1 MNPKRILSLTA
12 IIIALHI
19 GTLLFGQVVKIM
31 PMGNSITYDDRSG
44 DSRPEGDRISYRFRL
59 YQLLNEAG
67 YSFDFI
73 GSENAGLNYF
83 LDPEYDDNAGFPG
96 IRDDQLAVLI
106 NTGYNG
112 AANQNESPGPYLN
125 YYHPDIILLHIG
137 TNGLNESPDDVE
149 DILDNIRRYKSDVV
163 ILVARIINRKSGSP
177 LTTTFNNNVEAMVNA
192 RGDSRII
199 MVNMETGAGINYISD
214 MYDDLHPNQTGYDKM
229 AAKWFEVLD
238 NLNEAPVVTTIPNQS
253 VEQGT
258 GFTDITLD
266 NYVSDVEDTD
276 NNIVW
281 TYRQIPGSKLNIYV
295 NSYRVMHVTVNDNN
309 WYGNETIV
317 IKATDSGNGAF
328 PKSDSVE
335 VTFSIFK
342 KNEPPVITS
351 TPLLAVNE
359 DNNYNYTLIATDNDG
374 DALTYT
380 AVENPSWLTFSA
392 STRMLT
398 GKPTNSEVG
407 IHSVKLR
414 VSDGK
419 VAVDQ
424 NFEITVLNV
433 NDLPVVSSTPDI
445 SAIIGQAYWYELT
458 ASDVDAGDILTYSF
472 VTKPQWMSFVGGT
485 EKGILFGTP
494 SETDLGPNAVI
505 LKVNDGHVDVILGFT
520 INVTYQTSVIEK
532 ASKGQI
538 QIFPNPAKNILNLK
552 MNEAC
557 DVKICIHDATGTLK
571 KSLDLYHISNY
582 TIDISELTVGIY
594 IYSAS
599 INGQTI
605 SGKIVKIR

>member
-1 MNPKRILSLTA
+1 MNPKRILSLSA
-12 IIIALHI
+12 IIITLQL
-19 GTLLFGQVVKIM
+19 GTVLFGQVVKIM
-31 PMGNSITYDDRSG
+31 PMGNSITFDYRSG
-44 DSRPEGDRISYRFRL
+44 DSRPDGDRISYRFRL
-59 YQLLNEAG
+59 YQLLKDAG
-67 YSFDFI
+67 YSFDFV
-73 GSENAGLNYF
+73 GSENSGLNYF

-96 IRDDQLAVLI
+96 ISDDQLAVLI
-106 NTGYNG
+106 NTGYNA
-112 AANQNESPGPYLN
+112 AANQNEAPGPYLN

-149 DILDNIRRYKSDVV
+149 DILDNIRRYKSDVI
-163 ILVARIINRKSGSP
+163 ILVARIINRKSGSS

-192 RGDSRII
+192 RGDNRII

-214 MYDDLHPNQTGYDKM
+214 MYDDLHPNQTGYNKM

-266 NYVSDVEDTD
+266 NYVTDAEDAD

-281 TYRQIPGSKLNIYV
+281 TYRQIPGSKLNIYI
-295 NSYRVMHVTVNDNN
+295 NSNRVMHVTVNDND

-342 KNEPPVITS
+342 KNDPPVITS
-351 TPLLAVNE
+351 TPLLVVNE
-359 DNNYNYTLIATDNDG
+359 DNNYNYTLTATDNDG
-374 DALTYT
+374 DVLTYN
-380 AVENPSWLTFSA
+380 ALENPSWLTFSA

-407 IHSVKLR
+407 IHPVKLR

-419 VAVDQ
+419 VTVDQ
-424 NFEITVLNV
+424 NFEITVSNV
-433 NDLPVVSSTPDI
+433 NDLPVISSTPALTATVD
-445 SAIIGQAYWYELT
+445 QAYWYELT
-458 ASDVDAGDILTYSF
+458 ASDVDAGDILTYSC
-472 VTKPQWMSFVGGT
+472 VVKPQWMSFT
-485 EKGILFGTP
+485 CDAEKGLLFGTP
-494 SETDLGPNAVI
+494 SETDLGPGAVI
-505 LKVNDGHVDVILGFT
+505 LKVNDGHADVLLGFT
-520 INVTYQTSVIEK
+520 INVTYQTSVFEEAEK
-532 ASKGQI
+532 DQI
-538 QIFPNPAKNILNLK
+538 RIFPNPAKNILNLK
-552 MNEAC
+552 MDEAC
-557 DVKICIHDATGTLK
+557 DVKICIHDATGTLRK
-571 KSLDLYHISNY
+571 CLTLYKTSEY
-582 TIDISELTVGIY
+582 TIDISEFTDGVY
-594 IYSAS
+594 FYYAS